1 MSAVSTFIHL
11 LVGLAGAS
19 LAAYG
24 GMQVGDDKL
33 NEALNKKCAAA
44 PIPAPKA
51 GKKAQTKAQQK
62 AACDLKY
69 PVGKAMLH
77 KIMMYGGCGLIVVVF
92 VILWFLGTSFGQS
105 LGQGQFGQGYGGQ
118 YYGQQ

>member
-33 NEALNKKCAAA
+33 NEALNKKCAAV
-44 PIPAPKA
+44 PIPPAKP
-51 GKKAQTKAQQK
+51 GKKAQTKAQQQ
-62 AACDLKY
+62 AACDAKY
-69 PVGKAMLH
+69 PTGGAMMH
-77 KIMMYGGCGLIVVVF
+77 KIMMYGGCGLIVAVF
-92 VILWFLGTSFGQS
+92 VILWFLGSSFGQS
-105 LGQGQFGQGYGGQ
+105 FGQGQYGGQ
-118 YYGQQ
+118 YGGQY